1 MVTSTTN
8 QTNGQ
13 PPKRPPHLLTLAIKE
28 STRSELLN
36 IAVILFFFL
45 ITVLAFPISWAG
57 HNAGLQMQ
65 VSMLGTFLVFAVCV
79 WHSVHVKGWQQTVA
93 FFGLTMVLSF
103 LAEYVAANYGWIFGS
118 YDYTSTSGPSIN
130 GVSVLVPFT
139 WGIIVYGAFMLI
151 DWLLG
156 LKGERRGRT
165 WYGKVIWSA
174 LIALTTGICVAA
186 WDLMADPVWVSGVWE
201 DVLGKPGW
209 WWWDG
214 GAYLPDLKV
223 WKGAGGIPI
232 QNFLGWAEVTFVIV
246 FIFYLFFQRRDR
258 ATHQLIYVVPLLV
271 YGWLSVATFL
281 AGLEMTWYD
290 PALVQAVM
298 IGAFTTGPVIMLG
311 VLKFCKEY
319 WRPAETPGEQ

>member
-1 MVTSTTN
+1 MAAVITVPKVSHPHPLMV
-8 QTNGQ
+8 
-13 PPKRPPHLLTLAIKE
+13 AIRE
-28 STRSELLN
+28 CTRFELFN
-36 IAVILFFFL
+36 IAVMLFFIL
-45 ITVLAFPISWAG
+45 ITTVAFPISWAG

-103 LAEYVAANYGWIFGS
+103 LAEYVGANYGWIFGS
-118 YDYTSTSGPSIN
+118 YDYTPTSGPSIN

-139 WGIIVYGAFMLI
+139 WGIIVYAVFMLI
-151 DWLLG
+151 DWLLD
-156 LKGERRGRT
+156 LRGERRGRT

-174 LIALTTGICVAA
+174 LIALTTGIGVAA

-223 WKGAGGIPI
+223 WQGAGGIPI
-232 QNFLGWAEVTFVIV
+232 QNFFGWMAVTFVIV
-246 FIFYLFFQRRDR
+246 FIFDLFFQRKDR

-271 YGWLSVATFL
+271 YGWLFIATFL
-281 AGLEMTWYD
+281 AGLVMTWYD
-290 PALVQAVM
+290 PGLVQAVM
-298 IGAFTTGPVIMLG
+298 IGFFSTGWVIMLG
-311 VLKFCKEY
+311 VLKICKDY
-319 WRPAETPGEQ
+319 WTLPGE